1 MNRRSLLWFL
11 CALAGGLLIL
21 AAWRETSS
29 PRGGRS
35 PSAET
40 NVPNRDG
47 RAPSMA
53 DFSGIRAVTLTRPTA
68 GEQGSG
74 STGAIQAP
82 AISGE
87 QLWKERL
94 AAMLTSESHDD
105 RELGRQLL
113 GIATTEEAPGK
124 TRASAMAN
132 ALNFTDDAN
141 YPEDVMPVALRPDLP
156 EVVHDVIL
164 EDLLARDPR
173 MTAPVARRIAA
184 VPGHPLAGALTGFLE
199 SLRERRDERTR

>member
-1 MNRRSLLWFL
+1 MNRRTLLWFL
-11 CALAGGLLIL
+11 GALAGGLLIL
-21 AAWRETSS
+21 MAWPETSS
-29 PRGGRS
+29 PMGGHS

-40 NVPNRDG
+40 TVPNRDG
-47 RAPSMA
+47 RASSVA
-53 DFSGIRAVTLTRPTA
+53 DFSGGQAVTLTRQTSGDADDRSA
-68 GEQGSG
+68 G
-74 STGAIQAP
+74 AVDAP
-82 AISGE
+82 ATSGE

-94 AAMLTSESHDD
+94 AALLTSESHDD

-113 GIATTEEAPGK
+113 GIAATEDAPGK

-132 ALNFTDDAN
+132 ALNFADDAS